1 MKKRPRRVT
10 VLYNTDYDDEL
21 ISASPADVS
30 AVREAAQAVCEA
42 VEANDFETELV
53 GVEGPDLA
61 EVMAHLEKQKPDLVF
76 NLCESLSGNTANEP
90 LVPAMLDLL
99 GIPYTGANALALGM
113 CLHKD
118 RAKDVLLSRGV
129 TTPNHWVAYTKADLD
144 NIPELSYPYFVKLG
158 KEDASIGIS
167 GENVVR
173 DEESLRKRAGELLE
187 QYKQPVICEK
197 YVSGRELNVTVVGN
211 GDALDCLPLHEIDFA
226 AMPEGSPHIVSYAAK
241 WDDCLLYT
249 SPSPR
254 DRQKS
259 RMPSSA

>member
-118 RAKDVLLSRGV
+118 LS
-129 TTPNHWVAYTKADLD
+129 L
-144 NIPELSYPYFVKLG
+144 I
-158 KEDASIGIS
+158 
-167 GENVVR
+167 
-173 DEESLRKRAGELLE
+173 
-187 QYKQPVICEK
+187 
-197 YVSGRELNVTVVGN
+197 
-211 GDALDCLPLHEIDFA
+211 
-226 AMPEGSPHIVSYAAK
+226 HI
-241 WDDCLLYT
+241 
-249 SPSPR
+249 
-254 DRQKS
+254 
-259 RMPSSA
+259 